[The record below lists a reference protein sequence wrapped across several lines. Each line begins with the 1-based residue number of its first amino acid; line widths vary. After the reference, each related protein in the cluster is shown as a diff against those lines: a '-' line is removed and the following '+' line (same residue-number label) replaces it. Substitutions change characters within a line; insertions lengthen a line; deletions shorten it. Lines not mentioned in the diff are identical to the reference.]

1 MANPG
6 GSPVA
11 ARFLSAEWAERVTEA
26 VRDHPGFGAAVEDI
40 EFSVQFEIDQV
51 PDGAAGRYYLDVAD
65 GDASLAIGTLGQ
77 ADLTVRTDYATAAAI
92 SQGTLKIQSAFFSGK
107 LAISGNVAKLL
118 LNQRALD
125 HLADAVSGLEVEY

>member
-1 MANPG
+1 MA
-6 GSPVA
+6 A
-11 ARFLSAEWAERVTEA
+11 KFLSAGWAEQVTAA
-26 VRDHPGFGAAVEDI
+26 VRDHPGFATAVEGV

-51 PDGAAGRYYLDVAD
+51 PDGAAASYYLDVAD
-65 GDASLAIGTLGQ
+65 DDAVLTIGTLPQ
-77 ADLTVRTDYATAAAI
+77 ADLVVRTDYATASAI

-125 HLADAVSGLEVEY
+125 HLADAVSDLEVEY

>member
-1 MANPG
+1 M
-6 GSPVA
+6 A
-11 ARFLSAEWAERVTEA
+11 ARFLSAEWAEEVTAA
-26 VRDHPGFGAAVEDI
+26 VRDHPGFGTAVEGI
-40 EFSVQFEIDQV
+40 EFSVQFEIDEA
-51 PDGAAGRYYLDVAD
+51 PDGAAARYYLDVA
-65 GDASLAIGTLGQ
+65 GDDAVLAIGSLPQ
-77 ADLTVRTDYATAAAI
+77 ADLAVRTDYATASAI

>member
-1 MANPG
+1 MEIA
-6 GSPVA
+6 PVA
-11 ARFLSAEWAERVTEA
+11 ARFLSTAWAEQVTAA
-26 VRDHPGFGAAVEDI
+26 VRDHPGFAPAVEDV

-51 PDGAAGRYYLDVAD
+51 PDGTVARYYLDVGA
-65 GDASLAIGTLGQ
+65 GDASLAIGTHSKP
-77 ADLTVRTDYATAAAI
+77 DLTVRTDYATAAAI

-118 LNQRALD
+118 MNQRALD

>member
-1 MANPG
+1 MEVA
-6 GSPVA
+6 PVV
-11 ARFLSAEWAERVTEA
+11 ARFLSAEWAEQVTAA
-26 VRDHPGFGAAVEDI
+26 VHDHPGFGPAVEGI

-51 PDGAAGRYYLDVAD
+51 PDGAAARYYLDVD
-65 GDASLAIGTLGQ
+65 SDDASLAIGTLGQ
-77 ADLTVRTDYATAAAI
+77 PDLTVRTDYTTAAAI

-125 HLADAVSGLEVEY
+125 QLADAISGLEVEY